1 MLFFRH
7 KRRKLAQSELQL
19 KDEQHQ
25 YDYTYQTYKR
35 KKNPIKGAFFFN
47 SKLMKEK

>member
-7 KRRKLAQSELQL
+7 KRRRWELAQSELQL

-25 YDYTYQTYKR
+25 YDYTYQTYLR
-35 KKNPIKGAFFFN
+35 K
-47 SKLMKEK
+47 